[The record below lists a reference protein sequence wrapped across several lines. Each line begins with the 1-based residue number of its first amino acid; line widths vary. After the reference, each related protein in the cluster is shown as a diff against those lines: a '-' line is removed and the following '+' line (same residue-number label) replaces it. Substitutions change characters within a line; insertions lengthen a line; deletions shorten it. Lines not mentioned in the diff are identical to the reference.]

1 MGSERVDEELLVKY
15 LLGNLPET
23 DEVQVEDRA
32 FEDANYL
39 DALEAAE
46 ADLIDT
52 YVRGGLSQ
60 SERRAFERRFLTSR
74 NRWSKVQFARALV
87 RVTAASTAPIRPVPR
102 QTWFSLIRGWSP
114 ALRFAAGLAAL
125 ICIAGP
131 SWLIFQNAAMRSRM
145 AVLES
150 QRHDLE
156 TREQGLRRQLG
167 QEQSRAGNLAAQ
179 RQQQQSTGGAF
190 AVASLVLVPGLSR
203 AETRIEELVLT
214 PSAQIAHLEIQLEAT
229 DDYTRFR
236 AELRTRR
243 GEEVMTRSNLPRRR
257 TNTGYAVSFDVPAS
271 ALTAGDYELAL
282 KGVDHQAVVD
292 IGYYYFGVR
301 KH

>member
-23 DEVQVEDRA
+23 EEVQVEDRA
-32 FEDANYL
+32 FADANYL
-39 DALEAAE
+39 GALEAAE
-46 ADLIDT
+46 ADLIDS

-60 SERRAFERRFLTSR
+60 SERRAFERRFLSSP
-74 NRWSKVQFARALV
+74 NRWSKVEFARALA
-87 RVTAASTAPIRPVPR
+87 RVTAESTEPEWLAQR

-114 ALRFAAGLAAL
+114 PLRFAAGLAAL
-125 ICIAGP
+125 ICIVGP
-131 SWLIFQNAAMRSRM
+131 SWLIVQNMAMRSRM
-145 AVLES
+145 AVLEN

-167 QEQSRAGNLAAQ
+167 EEQSRAGSLAAQ
-179 RQQQQSTGGAF
+179 RQQQQSMGSASV
-190 AVASLVLVPGLSR
+190 VASLVLMPGLSR
-203 AETRIEELVLT
+203 AETRVEELVLT
-214 PSAQIAHLEIQLEAT
+214 PSPQIAHIEIQLEAR
-229 DDYTRFR
+229 DDYPRFR

-243 GEEVMTRSNLPRRR
+243 GEEVLTRSNLPRHR

-271 ALTAGDYELAL
+271 ALAAGEYELSL

-301 KH
+301 KQ

>member
-1 MGSERVDEELLVKY
+1 
-15 LLGNLPET
+15 
-23 DEVQVEDRA
+23 
-32 FEDANYL
+32 
-39 DALEAAE
+39 
-46 ADLIDT
+46 LI
-52 YVRGGLSQ
+52 
-60 SERRAFERRFLTSR
+60 
-74 NRWSKVQFARALV
+74 
-87 RVTAASTAPIRPVPR
+87 
-102 QTWFSLIRGWSP
+102 SLIRAWSP

-125 ICIAGP
+125 ICIVGP
-131 SWLIFQNAAMRSRM
+131 SWLIFQNMAMRSRM

-167 QEQSRAGNLAAQ
+167 QEQSRAGNLAGQ
-179 RQQQQSTGGAF
+179 RQQQQSTGGTF

-203 AETRIEELVLT
+203 AETRVEELVLT
-214 PSAQIAHLEIQLEAT
+214 PSAQIAHIEIQLEAR
-229 DDYTRFR
+229 DNYTQFR
-236 AELRTRR
+236 AGLRTRR
-243 GEEVMTRSNLPRRR
+243 GQEVMTRSNLPRRR

-301 KH
+301 KQ